1 MKSTPGIPDVPGLD
15 PVPHRT
21 EQVRDHTGEPRQW
34 HLLDSGPW
42 LAERGITPRGT
53 LLAVH
58 GNPTWSFLFR
68 SLVRE
73 DIPWRLIAVDQ
84 LEMGYSE
91 RTGVTRR
98 YQDRI
103 TDLSL
108 LTDALSLHGP
118 VVTVGHDWGGLISTG
133 WALDNRHD
141 VVGMILTNTG
151 VHQRIEEARRRRC
164 AARDHPRLP
173 HRLDLADRR
182 LPAHHP
188 VAVEAVAAQGD
199 PGRLSRALPL
209 PLAPP
214 RHRPVRRRHPRRR
227 GPPLPRH
234 PRPGRRG
241 AHPPP
246 GPHALRLGPARHHL
260 LGPLPARPDPARPA
274 RGRAPLRGRLPPGV
288 GGRRRR
294 RPRRPVA
301 RGELRH
307 RRHAPHRGPGP
318 APRLL
323 LRRRAGARRPD
334 RRADRAPG
342 RGSGARPSSG
352 RGRARRRGGRRHAGD
367 LLVAACTAASRTSP
381 RACSATGSAPATGSA
396 C

>member
-1 MKSTPGIPDVPGLD
+1 MKSTPEIPDVPGVD
-15 PVPHRT
+15 PVLHRT
-21 EQVRDHTGEPRQW
+21 EQVRDHTGELRRW

-151 VHQRIEEARRRRC
+151 VHQRI
-164 AARDHPRLP
+164 
-173 HRLDLADRR
+173 
-182 LPAHHP
+182 
-188 VAVEAVAAQGD
+188 
-199 PGRLSRALPL
+199 
-209 PLAPP
+209 
-214 RHRPVRRRHPRRR
+214 
-227 GPPLPRH
+227 
-234 PRPGRRG
+234 
-241 AHPPP
+241 
-246 GPHALRLGPARHHL
+246 
-260 LGPLPARPDPARPA
+260 
-274 RGRAPLRGRLPPGV
+274 
-288 GGRRRR
+288 
-294 RPRRPVA
+294 
-301 RGELRH
+301 
-307 RRHAPHRGPGP
+307 
-318 APRLL
+318 
-323 LRRRAGARRPD
+323 
-334 RRADRAPG
+334 
-342 RGSGARPSSG
+342 
-352 RGRARRRGGRRHAGD
+352 
-367 LLVAACTAASRTSP
+367 
-381 RACSATGSAPATGSA
+381 
-396 C
+396 